1 MCHPG
6 SRWLGRPRLRRCRG
20 GSVELQ
26 GLYRFLVEMQKSDW
40 AEDGVGSGGVR
51 MKLKGHSATRT
62 EINKGGKLGCK
73 IRVT

>member
-1 MCHPG
+1 
-6 SRWLGRPRLRRCRG
+6 
-20 GSVELQ
+20 
-26 GLYRFLVEMQKSDW
+26 MQKSDW

-62 EINKGGKLGCK
+62 EINKGEKLGCK